1 MEPSIRKLIEEKMA
15 LPVTEGEDKRCSLK
29 EAIARHVKPGMALHF
44 TAGVGALVYELV
56 RAFWQRQPEFTI
68 IAPSLNLHL
77 VALIKNR
84 IATRVLTS
92 FAGINYPSPRP
103 CPVVQNA
110 VATGDIHLESWT
122 MRTIPQRLMA
132 AAFGWDF
139 IPTHSLIG
147 SSMAEENKAAFKVI
161 DNPFG
166 GQGQIGLLK
175 AFQPDVT
182 MVHGAVADTSGNTIL
197 TYPLA
202 GDAFGAWAAAKGV
215 IVSVDKIVPTEFIR
229 QHAHLVRIPAYS
241 VLAVVEA
248 PFGAHPLGVMQ
259 HGLPEFGPHA
269 YFPDYDFM
277 TMVNEA
283 TKDESAFERF
293 VQEWILSVRDHE
305 DYLERLGNERLLYL
319 KGKAAVDAW
328 LPETIAESAR
338 LDFSKAPNAIER
350 LVLAAGRIIAERCQQ
365 KGYKNMLAG
374 IGLSNLAAWLAAY
387 SLKGTSHEVDLIAEI
402 GMYGYLPRTS
412 DPAVFSFHNMHACKM
427 LANIE
432 TALGYNVGGATNR
445 CLGVLGAGMIDPYGN
460 ANSTKISD
468 KIYLVGSGGANDIA
482 STNQE
487 SLVVMNAGRHR
498 LVEKVP
504 YITYPGRRVRTLV
517 TDVGLFEKLEG
528 RDTFTLTAY
537 LPADPDETEAQCM
550 DRIKENVGW
559 QLETAPALKRLSI
572 GRKEDLTLL
581 RLFDPRGYY
590 IGK

>member
-1 MEPSIRKLIEEKMA
+1 MDLSIRKLIEEKMA
-15 LPVTEGEDKRCSLK
+15 MPLVEGEDKRCSLK
-29 EAIARHVKPGMALHF
+29 EAIARHVEPEMNLHF

-56 RAFWQRQPEFTI
+56 RAFWERRPEFTV

-84 IATRVLTS
+84 IATKVLTS

-110 VATGDIHLESWT
+110 IASGAVKLESWT
-122 MRTIPQRLMA
+122 MRTIPQRLLA
-132 AAFGWDF
+132 GALGWDF
-139 IPTHSLIG
+139 MPTTSLIG
-147 SSMAEENKAAFKVI
+147 SSMAEENKDAFKVI
-161 DNPFG
+161 DNPFS

-175 AFQPDVT
+175 AFRPDIT
-182 MVHGAVADTSGNTIL
+182 LVHGAVADPSGNTIL

-202 GDAFGAWAAAKGV
+202 GDAFGAWAATKGV
-215 IVSVDKIVPTEFIR
+215 IVSVDKIVSTAFIR
-229 QHAHLVRIPAYS
+229 KHAHLVRIPAYS

-248 PFGAHPLGVMQ
+248 PFGAHPIGVMQ
-259 HGLPEFGPHA
+259 HGLPEFADYA

-277 TMVNEA
+277 TMVNET
-283 TKDESAFERF
+283 TKDEAAFDRF
-293 VQEWILSVRDHE
+293 IQEWILDVRDHD
-305 DYLERLGNERLLYL
+305 DYLAKLGNERLLYL
-319 KGKAAVDAW
+319 KGKAAPDAW
-328 LPETIAESAR
+328 LPETVSEAAR
-338 LDFSKAPNAIER
+338 VDFAKAPNALER
-350 LVLAAGRIIAERCQQ
+350 MVLAAGQIIAARCKE
-365 KGYKNMLAG
+365 KGFKNLLAG

-387 SLKGTSHEVDLIAEI
+387 ALKGTPQEVDLMAEI

-427 LANIE
+427 LSNIE

-445 CLGVLGAGMIDPYGN
+445 CLGVLGAGMIDPHGN

-468 KIYLVGSGGANDIA
+468 KLYLVGSGGANDIA

-487 SLVVMNAGRHR
+487 SLVVMNAGKHR
-498 LVEKVP
+498 LVQKVP
-504 YITYPGRRVRTLV
+504 YITYPGRKVRTLV

-537 LPADPDETEAQCM
+537 LPSQPSDTEAQCM
-550 DRIKENVGW
+550 AKIKENVGW
-559 QLETAPALKRLSI
+559 TLDVAPALKRLPP
-572 GRKEDLTLL
+572 GDKQNLTLL

-590 IGK
+590 IG